1 MKEQTSTDN
10 TSNKLKKLLEKK
22 RSCKTS
28 NFKTNKNPNRIRRNT
43 LTNIKKDL
51 QNFNGYLK
59 EINKRYQKIFKNV
72 LKRKPKLERVLMILK
87 FLDYLNKICLIYQEN
102 PQLI

>member
-1 MKEQTSTDN
+1 MKEETSTDSS
-10 TSNKLKKLLEKK
+10 SNKLKHLLKNK
-22 RSCKTS
+22 RLCKTS
-28 NFKTNKNPNRIRRNT
+28 NSKTNKNPNSVGGNT

-72 LKRKPKLERVLMILK
+72 LKRKPKLERVPDDFEIFRLFK
-87 FLDYLNKICLIYQEN
+87 
-102 PQLI
+102 